1 MVTPFPPSAEEVS
14 APEPLEAVEVTTGS
28 VGATHSTRR
37 RREGARAADA
47 DGHSFPSFPP
57 GATSMA
63 TRNPVYTAFIS
74 GQKLC
79 L

>member
-1 MVTPFPPSAEEVS
+1 MVTPFPPSAAFAAFAAGS
-14 APEPLEAVEVTTGS
+14 A
-28 VGATHSTRR
+28 GATHSTRR
-37 RREGARAADA
+37 RREKPSRAADA
-47 DGHSFPSFPP
+47 VSHSFPP

>member
-1 MVTPFPPSAEEVS
+1 MVTPFPPSAAFAAS
-14 APEPLEAVEVTTGS
+14 AAPEPLELEVTGS
-28 VGATHSTRR
+28 AGATHSTRR
-37 RREGARAADA
+37 RREKPSRAADA
-47 DGHSFPSFPP
+47 ASHSFPP

>member
-1 MVTPFPPSAEEVS
+1 MVTPFPPSAGTV
-14 APEPLEAVEVTTGS
+14 APEPLEPSVVTGS
-28 VGATHSTRR
+28 AGATHSTRR
-37 RREGARAADA
+37 RRARHARAADA

>member
-1 MVTPFPPSAEEVS
+1 MVTPFPPSAGTV
-14 APEPLEAVEVTTGS
+14 APEPLEPSVVTGS
-28 VGATHSTRR
+28 AGATHSTRR
-37 RREGARAADA
+37 RRARHARAADA
-47 DGHSFPSFPP
+47 DGHSFPP

>member
-1 MVTPFPPSAEEVS
+1 MVTPFPPSAAFAFARS
-14 APEPLEAVEVTTGS
+14 PLEPLEVTGS
-28 VGATHSTRR
+28 AGATHSTRR